1 MKRLI
6 LSDFYTFVKY
16 MRENYTNQDIM
27 RAVNSE
33 TQKEMMVSISFTGDL
48 YDKKNEEYFDRTQN
62 QNLWNMIYNLAKRG
76 KLKIL
81 K

>member
-1 MKRLI
+1 
-6 LSDFYTFVKY
+6 